1 MTSNAQASASTPA
14 PKGALHGLKVVE
26 FAQLLAGP
34 FAGSLLA
41 DLGAD
46 VVHVED
52 PGRGDPM
59 RTNGLKKDGTY
70 LWWKVSGRNKRSVT
84 LDLRQPAGQ
93 DVARELAAWA
103 DVVIT
108 NMRPGTLDKWGLN
121 WPSFHAVNPRLVM
134 LQVSGFGVAT
144 SRRDEPGYGK
154 LGEARSGVVQIT
166 GFPDG
171 PPVHAG
177 FSHAD
182 TVTGLM
188 GAFAIQ
194 AAVYRQ
200 VTDPDFEGEWIDL
213 GIDESLFRM
222 IEWQIVN
229 YDQLG
234 IVAERV
240 GNGIPG
246 APDSVVNAYRST
258 DGRWITIS
266 ARTVP
271 TIQSLARLS
280 GCSPADFAS
289 KELFLANKE
298 HLDKAITAWIGRT
311 SSGEVLAALKEVSV
325 VAAPVLDA
333 AQIVGDP
340 SYQERG
346 NILTVDDPDLG
357 PLRMQGVI
365 PRLHNYRGDVW
376 QLAPALGE
384 HNDDVY
390 RGMLKFDDGKMARL
404 RQANVIT

>member
-1 MTSNAQASASTPA
+1 MTSNAQAPASTSPSR
-14 PKGALHGLKVVE
+14 GALHGLKVVE

-59 RTNGLKKDGTY
+59 RTNGLKKDDTY

-188 GAFAIQ
+188 GAFAVQ

-200 VTDPDFEGEWIDL
+200 VTDPNFEGEWIDL
-213 GIDESLFRM
+213 GIDETLFRM
-222 IEWQIVN
+222 IEWQIIN

-246 APDSVVNAYRST
+246 APDSVINTYRSA
-258 DGRWITIS
+258 DSRWITIS

-280 GCSPADFAS
+280 GLSPDFYAS
-289 KELFLANKE
+289 KELFVANKE
-298 HLDKAITAWIGRT
+298 KLDEAIAAWIGRT
-311 SSGEVLAALKEVSV
+311 PSEQVLAALKEVSV

-333 AQIVGDP
+333 AQIVDDP
-340 SYQERG
+340 SYHERG
-346 NILTVDDPDLG
+346 SILTIDDPDVG
-357 PLRMQGVI
+357 ALRMQGVI
-365 PRLHNYRGDVW
+365 PRLQNYRGDVW
-376 QLAPALGE
+376 RLAPALGE
-384 HNDDVY
+384 HNDEVY
-390 RGMLKFDDGKMARL
+390 REMLKFDDAKMASL
-404 RQANVIT
+404 RQAGVIS

>member
-1 MTSNAQASASTPA
+1 MTSNDSPSPRKA
-14 PKGALHGLKVVE
+14 ALAGLKVVE
-26 FAQLLAGP
+26 FAQS

-46 VVHVED
+46 VVHVEA
-52 PGRGDPM
+52 PGGGDPM
-59 RTNGLKKDGTY
+59 RTNGMKKDGTY

-93 DVARELAAWA
+93 DVARDLAAWA

-121 WPSFHAVNPRLVM
+121 WPTLHSINPRLVM
-134 LQVSGFGVAT
+134 LQVSGFGVAS

-154 LGEARSGVVQIT
+154 LGEARSGVVQIS

-188 GAFAIQ
+188 GAFAVQ

-200 VTDPDFEGEWIDL
+200 ATDPDFEGEWIDL
-213 GIDESLFRM
+213 GIDEALFRM

-234 IVAERV
+234 VIAERV

-246 APDSVVNAYRST
+246 APDSIINTYRSA
-258 DGRWITIS
+258 DKKWITIS

-280 GCSPADFAS
+280 GVDPEDYAT
-289 KELFLANKE
+289 KELFGSNRDT
-298 HLDKAITAWIGRT
+298 LDEAITSWIART
-311 SSGEVLAALKEVSV
+311 PADDVQAALREVSV
-325 VAAPVLDA
+325 VGAQVMDA
-333 AQIVGDP
+333 ADIVADE
-340 SYQERG
+340 SYRERG
-346 NILTVDDPDLG
+346 NILTIDDPDVG

-365 PRLHNYRGDVW
+365 PRLANYGGEVW
-376 QLAPALGE
+376 RLAPALGE
-384 HNDDVY
+384 HNDEVY
-390 RGMLKFDDGKMARL
+390 QGMLGFDEQKMARL
-404 RQANVIT
+404 REAGVIS

>member
-1 MTSNAQASASTPA
+1 MTTTAQPA
-14 PKGALHGLKVVE
+14 HSSQKAALAGLKVVE

-52 PGRGDPM
+52 PGKGDPM
-59 RTNGLKKDGTY
+59 RTNGLSKDGTH

-93 DVARELAAWA
+93 HVARELAAWA

-121 WPSFHAVNPRLVM
+121 WPTLHEINPRLVM

-154 LGEARSGVVQIT
+154 LGEARSGVVQIS

-188 GAFAIQ
+188 GAFAVQ
-194 AAVYRQ
+194 AAVYRRA
-200 VTDPDFEGEWIDL
+200 TDPDFEGEWIDL
-213 GIDESLFRM
+213 GIDETLFRM

-234 IVAERV
+234 VIAERV

-246 APDSVVNAYRST
+246 APDSVINTHQSA
-258 DGRWITIS
+258 DKKWITIS

-280 GCSPADFAS
+280 GVDPDDYATKDLFA
-289 KELFLANKE
+289 ANKE
-298 HLDKAITAWIGRT
+298 KLDEAIAAWIART
-311 SSGEVLAALKEVSV
+311 PADAVQAALREVSV
-325 VAAPVLDA
+325 VGAQVMDA
-333 AQIVGDP
+333 ADIVADE

-346 NILTVDDPDLG
+346 NILTIDDPDVG

-365 PRLHNYRGDVW
+365 PRLANYGGEVW
-376 QLAPALGE
+376 RLAPELGE
-384 HNDDVY
+384 HNDEVY
-390 RGMLKFDDGKMARL
+390 HGMLGFDDEKMAGL
-404 RQANVIT
+404 RAEGVIT